1 MYRRIENGVYILPG
15 KFQNDHL
22 EVRFGQYRQLSGDQ
36 YNISIRQVFECE
48 KTNKLRI
55 LSVLKLSLPLNYQ
68 SINLMNL
75 QEVNWNEMT
84 EEQNLDVYKFNIDVT
99 DNDVHQCKEVLPIII
114 HLAGYCC
121 HAVF

>member
-1 MYRRIENGVYILPG
+1 MANIDNLYII
-15 KFQNDHL
+15 
-22 EVRFGQYRQLSGDQ
+22 Q

-48 KTNKLRI
+48 KKRM
-55 LSVLKLSLPLNYQ
+55 LSVLKLSLPLDNQ

-99 DNDVHQCKEVLPIII
+99 DNDVHQC
-114 HLAGYCC
+114 
-121 HAVF
+121 